1 MACTGISCNQ
11 GRAGCDPTCENSK
24 PRRSCAV
31 LGVCQG
37 RTPPCSDACENPAMR
52 LNTDN
57 SDGSDPYGEAR
68 ELIDLA
74 LDFALAVLA
83 VGCVIFTVFSLI

>member
-1 MACTGISCNQ
+1 MTCTGTSCNQ
-11 GRAGCDPTCENSK
+11 GRAQCRDGCTN
-24 PRRSCAV
+24 
-31 LGVCQG
+31 LIQ
-37 RTPPCSDACENPAMR
+37 T
-52 LNTDN
+52 N

-83 VGCVIFTVFSLI
+83 VGCVIFTVFSLIGFWSAR